1 MSKLKGEYRSL
12 ALEYFKRANTFANL
26 EFIEIKAN
34 KDAKEKLLKLKEK
47 SRLILLDE
55 KGEELNSQSFAS
67 FLENAKNQS
76 QNLTFVIGPADG
88 FADEIKNLA
97 DESFSLSKLT
107 LAHEL
112 AALVFAEALYRSLSI
127 VAGHPYHRD

>member
-1 MSKLKGEYRSL
+1 MSKLKGEYKSL
-12 ALEYFKRANTFANL
+12 ALEYFKRANAFANL

-34 KDAKEKLLKLKEK
+34 KDAKEKLLKAKEK
-47 SRLILLDE
+47 SKLILLDE
-55 KGEELNSQSFAS
+55 KGEELRSRSFAE

-76 QNLTFVIGPADG
+76 QNLSFAIGPADG
-88 FADEIKNLA
+88 WTDETRELA

-112 AALVFAEALYRSLSI
+112 ATLVFAEALYRSLSI
-127 VAGHPYHRD
+127 VEGHPYHRD